1 MFCRFCGHEVHPS
14 YNVCPSCGHALNDV
28 NKKQDNKSSNFSKSN
43 STPVRSSRMAI
54 AGFVLGLISYFSYG
68 FLGILGLIF
77 SIIGMNQTKDRKY
90 SKRGFAI
97 AGVVLSSIS
106 LAIWIFI
113 FILYFFMFLTSYRV
127 V

>member
-28 NKKQDNKSSNFSKSN
+28 NKMQDNKSSNFSKSN
-43 STPVRSSRMAI
+43 STRVRSSRMAI

-77 SIIGMNQTKDRKY
+77 SIIGMTQTNDGNY

-106 LAIWIFI
+106 LAIWILVFI
-113 FILYFFMFLTSYRV
+113 FYLFMVLIGYKV

>member
-28 NKKQDNKSSNFSKSN
+28 NKMQDNKSSNFSNSN
-43 STPVRSSRMAI
+43 STRVRSSRMAI
-54 AGFVLGLISYFSYG
+54 AGFVLGLISYFTYG

-77 SIIGMNQTKDRKY
+77 SIIGMNQTKDGKY

-106 LAIWIFI
+106 LAFWIL
-113 FILYFFMFLTSYRV
+113 ILYFIFLCF
-127 V
+127 

>member
-14 YNVCPSCGHALNDV
+14 YNVCPSCGHVLNDV
-28 NKKQDNKSSNFSKSN
+28 NKMQDNKSSNFSKSN
-43 STPVRSSRMAI
+43 STRVRSSRMAI
-54 AGFVLGLISYFSYG
+54 AGFVLGLISYFTYG

-77 SIIGMNQTKDRKY
+77 SIIGMNQTKDGKY

-106 LAIWIFI
+106 LAFWIFI
-113 FILYFFMFLTSYRV
+113 FYFIFFMFLIGYKV

>member
-43 STPVRSSRMAI
+43 STRVRSSRMAI
-54 AGFVLGLISYFSYG
+54 AGFVLGISYFTYG

-77 SIIGMNQTKDRKY
+77 SIIGMNQTKDGKY

-97 AGVVLSSIS
+97 AGVVLSSVS

-113 FILYFFMFLTSYRV
+113 FTFNFFMSLTSYRV

>member
-1 MFCRFCGHEVHPS
+1 
-14 YNVCPSCGHALNDV
+14 
-28 NKKQDNKSSNFSKSN
+28 
-43 STPVRSSRMAI
+43 MAI
-54 AGFVLGLISYFSYG
+54 AGFVLGLISYFIYG

-77 SIIGMNQTKDRKY
+77 SIIGMNQTKDGKY

-106 LAIWIFI
+106 LAFWILIFI
-113 FILYFFMFLTSYRV
+113 FYFFMFLTGYKV

>member
-14 YNVCPSCGHALNDV
+14 YNVCPSCGHVLNDV
-28 NKKQDNKSSNFSKSN
+28 NKMQDNKSSNFFFFF
-43 STPVRSSRMAI
+43 STRARSSLMAI
-54 AGFVLGLISYFSYG
+54 AGFVLGLISYFIYG

-106 LAIWIFI
+106 LAFWILIFI
-113 FILYFFMFLTSYRV
+113 FYFFMFLIGYKV

>member
-1 MFCRFCGHEVHPS
+1 
-14 YNVCPSCGHALNDV
+14 
-28 NKKQDNKSSNFSKSN
+28 
-43 STPVRSSRMAI
+43 MAI
-54 AGFVLGLISYFSYG
+54 AGFVLGLISYFTYG

-77 SIIGMNQTKDRKY
+77 SIIGMNQTKDGKY

-106 LAIWIFI
+106 LASWILIFI
-113 FILYFFMFLTSYRV
+113 FYFFMFLTGYKV

>member
-14 YNVCPSCGHALNDV
+14 YNVCTTGGNVLNDV

-43 STPVRSSRMAI
+43 STPVRSTRMVI
-54 AGFVLGLISYFSYG
+54 AGFVLGLISYFTYG

-77 SIIGMNQTKDRKY
+77 SIIGMNQTKDGKY

-106 LAIWIFI
+106 LAFWILIFI
-113 FILYFFMFLTSYRV
+113 FYFFMFLTGYKV